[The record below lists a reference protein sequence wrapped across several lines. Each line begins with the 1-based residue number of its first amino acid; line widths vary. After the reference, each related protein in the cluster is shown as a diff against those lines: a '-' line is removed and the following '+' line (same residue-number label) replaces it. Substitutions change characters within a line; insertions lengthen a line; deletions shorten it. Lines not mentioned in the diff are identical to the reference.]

1 MIFGSIAYLNL
12 LPFAFYLKRSIRNNQ
27 ERQILQYRQGVPSKI
42 NQLFKK
48 RTIDAAFIS
57 SIKSQRCRCSNLGII
72 ADGAVYSVLLLK
84 SEQMFDGESD
94 TSNILSQV
102 LGLKGKVIIGDKA
115 LRYYLSGKEATDL
128 SLVWKQKTKL
138 PFVFARLCF
147 NKDRKRVLKLAKRFH
162 KRGSKVPFRYLKKEA
177 SKRDIS
183 VKELQWYLKHIDYT
197 IGKREEQS
205 LKLFFRKA
213 KQVNKVSRDS

>member
-12 LPFAFYLKRSIRNNQ
+12 LPFTYYLKQRVRSTQ
-27 ERQILQYRQGVPSKI
+27 EKQILQYRQGVPSKI

-48 RTIDAAFIS
+48 RAIDAAFIS
-57 SIKSQRCRCSNLGII
+57 SIKSQKCRCTNLGIV
-72 ADGAVYSVLLLK
+72 ANGAVFSVLLLK
-84 SEQMFDGESD
+84 SEQIFDSESD

-102 LGLKGKVIIGDKA
+102 LKLQGRVLIGDKA
-115 LRYYLSGKEATDL
+115 LRYYLSGQEAIDL
-128 SLVWKQKTKL
+128 SLAWQEKTKL

-147 NKDRKRVLKLAKRFH
+147 NKEKKRVVKLAEKFN
-162 KRGSKVPFRYLKKEA
+162 KSSNKIPYSYLKKEA
-177 SKRDIS
+177 KKRGIS
-183 VKELQWYLKHIDYT
+183 VKELQWYLKHIHYK

-213 KQVNKVSRDS
+213 KRV

>member
-27 ERQILQYRQGVPSKI
+27 EKQILQYRQGVPSKI

-48 RTIDAAFIS
+48 RVIDAAFIS

-72 ADGAVYSVLLLK
+72 ANGSVYSVLLLK
-84 SEQMFDGESD
+84 SEQMFDSESD
-94 TSNILSQV
+94 TSNILSKV

-115 LRYYLSGKEATDL
+115 LRHYLSGNEAIDL
-128 SLVWKQKTKL
+128 SLLWKEETNL

-147 NKDRKRVLKLAKRFH
+147 NKHRRRLLKLAKQFNKRTTKIPYFYLNREAK
-162 KRGSKVPFRYLKKEA
+162 KRGLNA
-177 SKRDIS
+177 
-183 VKELQWYLKHIDYT
+183 KELQWYLKHIHYK
-197 IGKREEQS
+197 IGYKEERA
-205 LKLFFRKA
+205 LKLFFRRA
-213 KQVNKVSRDS
+213 RKV